1 MKLLKKLKEKRIK
14 RLLKKI
20 KPDVGKKLI
29 ELGLLKIENNKKVY
43 AFGSVHTVRII
54 QKHILKEKYN
64 IDLEVPESGKI
75 TVD

>member
-1 MKLLKKLKEKRIK
+1 MKLLKKLKEKRIE

-20 KPDVGKKLI
+20 EPDVDKKLI
-29 ELGLLKIENNKKVY
+29 ELGLLKIENNQKVY
-43 AFGSVHTVRII
+43 AFGSIHTARII

>member
-1 MKLLKKLKEKRIK
+1 MKLLKKLKEKRIE

-20 KPDVGKKLI
+20 EPEVDKQLI
-29 ELGLLKIENNKKVY
+29 ELGLLKIENNEKVY
-43 AFGSVHTVRII
+43 AFGSIHTVRTI

-64 IDLEVPESGKI
+64 IDWEIPQNNHI